1 MNMYILL
8 KDVRFYARH
17 GVDPQETAVGAI
29 FCTLT
34 AIFIKRAA
42 GEE

>member
-1 MNMYILL
+1 MHIHR
-8 KDVRFYARH
+8 KEGIPDESVC
-17 GVDPQETAVGAI
+17 PS

-42 GEE
+42 GED